1 MKYCGKTDIGKKREK
16 NEDRFSAVRVA
27 DNAVMLIVCD
37 GMGGAAGG
45 EIASALA
52 CESFISELCYQLEPK
67 IRGGKLSFLE
77 PETEIPMALDS
88 ALANANYEV
97 WQKAQ
102 NDASLRGMG
111 TTLVGAFVLEE
122 PLSVY
127 TVNMGD
133 SRVYRVQKAS
143 IDRVTKDHSYVQ
155 MLVDNGEITQKE
167 ADSHSH
173 KNIITKAIGISVHP
187 EPDIKEAEFTEGDVI
202 LLCSDG
208 LYSML
213 TDDEI
218 HGVASFGCGTL
229 ETKLD
234 RLISLANDAGGDD
247 NVTAILAEL

>member
-1 MKYCGKTDIGKKREK
+1 MKYCGKTDKGKKREK
-16 NEDRFSAVRVA
+16 NEDRFSAVRIA

-45 EIASALA
+45 EIASELA
-52 CESFISELCYQLEPK
+52 CESFISELRYQLEPR
-67 IRGGKLSFLE
+67 IHGGKLSFLE

-97 WQKAQ
+97 WQRAQ
-102 NDASLRGMG
+102 ADAALRGMG
-111 TTLVGAFVLEE
+111 TTLVGAFVLED
-122 PLSVY
+122 LISVY

-133 SRVYRVQKAS
+133 SRAYRVQKAV
-143 IDRVTKDHSYVQ
+143 IERVTKDHSYVQ
-155 MLVDNGEITQKE
+155 MLLDSGEITQKE
-167 ADSHSH
+167 ADARSD
-173 KNIITKAIGISVHP
+173 KNIITRAIGISVQAQ
-187 EPDIKEAEFTEGDVI
+187 PDIKEAEFFEGDII

-208 LYSML
+208 LCSML

-247 NVTAILAEL
+247 NITVILAEL